1 MKYQRIPERKYRI
14 PLMPDLLSR
23 AISPIEATGKTSSLE
38 RGVSARTTHYEQA
51 FDSFDAHKIARYDDS
66 KVQEFLQ
73 AVGMVN
79 DHTVECFRW
88 QEVQLPAR

>member
-38 RGVSARTTHYEQA
+38 RGVSARTTHREHVTTSIQA
-51 FDSFDAHKIARYDDS
+51 CDKLPMSTFRLITAR
-66 KVQEFLQ
+66 
-73 AVGMVN
+73 
-79 DHTVECFRW
+79 
-88 QEVQLPAR
+88 